1 MDSVESSYAHCR
13 QLTRRTASN
22 FYYSFLVL
30 PRGKRRAMCALY
42 AFARMTDDLG
52 DNALPVAERREAL
65 AGWRNSLE
73 QALAGEFDAPIF
85 PALADTV
92 ARYRLPPEHL
102 RSVIDGVEMDLA
114 HQGFET
120 FDELSEY
127 CCKVASAVGLCCI
140 HIWGFTGPEALEPAR
155 KCGIAFQLTNILRD
169 LKEDAALG
177 RIYLPREDL
186 RRFGYSADDLRHG
199 QGGERFQQLM
209 RFEIERAER
218 LYQDA
223 AQLPRW
229 LGPDGKTIF
238 GAMSGI
244 YRGLL
249 DEIKRLDG
257 DVFSHRARLSA
268 WRKLR
273 IAGRWLLVRPLS
285 PLAESAAGAQS
296 PGAQSPGAQSP
307 GAQSPGAQSP
317 GAQSP
322 GAQSPGAQ
330 SPGAQSPGAQSPG
343 AQRR

>member
-1 MDSVESSYAHCR
+1 MTTTVQSSYAHCR

-22 FYYSFLVL
+22 FYYSFIVL
-30 PRGKRRAMCALY
+30 PRAKRRAMCALY

-52 DNALPVAERREAL
+52 DNALPVGERRAAL
-65 AGWRNSLE
+65 AGWRKSLDK
-73 QALAGEFDAPIF
+73 ALAGEFDAPIF

-92 ARYRLPPEHL
+92 CRYRLPPEHL
-102 RSVIDGVEMDLA
+102 RALIDGVEMDLA

-120 FDELSEY
+120 FDELGDY

-140 HIWGFTGPEALEPAR
+140 HIWGFTSPAALEPAL

-186 RRFGYSADDLRHG
+186 RRFGYSADDLRAEIG
-199 QGGERFQQLM
+199 DERFKQLM
-209 RFEIERAER
+209 RFEIERTEG

-223 AQLPRW
+223 SELQRW
-229 LGPDGKTIF
+229 LEPDGKAVYGI
-238 GAMSGI
+238 MSGI

-257 DVFSHRARLSA
+257 DVFSHRVRLSA

-273 IAGRWLLVRPLS
+273 IAGRWMLSRPAS
-285 PLAESAAGAQS
+285 PLAELEAGAEYH
-296 PGAQSPGAQSP
+296 GAQP
-307 GAQSPGAQSP
+307 
-317 GAQSP
+317 
-322 GAQSPGAQ
+322 
-330 SPGAQSPGAQSPG
+330 
-343 AQRR
+343 R